1 MSRVSIEIYK
11 GTEVMFDTEST
22 DFVCMPPGCKK
33 ERTASTMWQMRMEV
47 DAAIKRQNQPKRKR
61 ARHQLRWWDE
71 ENGCAKEETFVG
83 VRAPENGD
91 RGAFFKNEIGA
102 TYHRTSDWRETKLRV
117 IPTDVRPDEI
127 VELMRLHCA
136 FTKAKKEYDN
146 FMTQN
151 TRVARIPSLPWQ
163 ADVEELNKLDERFVE
178 HLEECAKPRE
188 AQS

>member
-61 ARHQLRWWDE
+61 TRHQFRWWNE
-71 ENGCAKEETFVG
+71 EHGWAQQETFVG
-83 VRAPENGD
+83 MRSPENGD
-91 RGAFFKNEIGA
+91 RGAFFKTEAGH
-102 TYHRTSDWRETKLRV
+102 THHRTNDWRETKLRV
-117 IPTDVRPDEI
+117 IPTDMSPDEI
-127 VELMRLHCA
+127 MELQRLHCA
-136 FTKAKKEYDN
+136 FNRARKEYQD

-151 TRVARIPSLPWQ
+151 TRIARIPSLSWR
-163 ADVEELNKLDERFVE
+163 ADVEELNREDERFVE
-178 HLEECAKPRE
+178 HLEECAKPRS
-188 AQS
+188 AQ